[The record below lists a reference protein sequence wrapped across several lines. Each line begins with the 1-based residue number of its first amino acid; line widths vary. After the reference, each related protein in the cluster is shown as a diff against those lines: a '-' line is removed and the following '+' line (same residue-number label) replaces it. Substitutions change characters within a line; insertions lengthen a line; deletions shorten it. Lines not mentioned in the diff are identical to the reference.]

1 MALKPAAPSELTT
14 ALNAAEEI
22 APAALGLHPA
32 LVVRTP
38 VGTRVV
44 DLPAGATL
52 TIGRAEDNDI
62 VVDDVRISRRH
73 ARIESRS
80 VGLVV
85 VDLGSRNGM
94 QVGTTRVA
102 GEQLV
107 RPGDV
112 ISSGPLEILVAGA
125 SAVRSAPEV
134 QPGGGTL
141 PQGVIVAEPS
151 MVALYRTVRRLASLE
166 TTVLI
171 SGETGAGKEVVAQQ
185 LHASGVRAGGPFV
198 SINAAAMPDA
208 LLEATLFGHERG
220 AFTGADKKR
229 PGVFLEANRGTLFL
243 DEIGEMPLG
252 VQVKLL
258 RVLETRTVKALGA
271 TQETPV
277 DVRIVAATHRD
288 LRAEVKAGRFREDLL
303 FRISTFVLTVPP
315 LRDRPGEIALLA
327 AEFAARLGPRHG
339 FARVELLPATFAA
352 LRARAWPGNVRELR
366 NAIEH
371 ALVLAEDGVIRP
383 EHLPLVDD
391 LDSNDVVEPVARP
404 TRPPSLAPAGI
415 RDQMAE
421 AERAAIETALR
432 DNGGNQSATA
442 RKLGISRRALLYKM
456 EKYAIKI
463 RRELE

>member
-14 ALNAAEEI
+14 ALNVTEEI

-38 VGTRVV
+38 AGTRVV
-44 DLPAGATL
+44 DLPTGTAL
-52 TIGRAEDNDI
+52 SVGRAEDNDI
-62 VVDDVRISRRH
+62 VVDDARVSRRL
-73 ARIESRS
+73 ARIESRPT
-80 VGLVV
+80 GLFV
-85 VDLGSRNGM
+85 VDLGSRNGIR
-94 QVGTTRVA
+94 VGATRVV

-107 RPGDV
+107 RPGDLV
-112 ISSGPLEILVAGA
+112 SSGPLEILVAGA
-125 SAVRSAPEV
+125 SAVRALPRPDT
-134 QPGGGTL
+134 QPSGAGL
-141 PQGVIVAEPS
+141 PRGVIVAEPS
-151 MVALYRTVRRLASLE
+151 MVALYRTVRRLSSLE

-185 LHASGVRAGGPFV
+185 LHASGSRAAGPFV
-198 SINAAAMPDA
+198 SINAAAMPDT

-220 AFTGADKKR
+220 AFTGAEKKR
-229 PGVFLEANRGTLFL
+229 PGVFLEADQGTLFL

-271 TQETPV
+271 TQETPF

-315 LRDRPGEIALLA
+315 LRERPGEIALLA
-327 AEFAARLGPRHG
+327 AEFAAHLGPRHG
-339 FARVELLPATFAA
+339 FARVEILPATFDA

-371 ALVLAEDGVIRP
+371 ALVLAEDGVVRP
-383 EHLPLVDD
+383 EHLPPGNEADGGD
-391 LDSNDVVEPVARP
+391 AIARP
-404 TRPPSLAPAGI
+404 STPPSFTPGI
-415 RDQMAE
+415 RDKMAE
-421 AERAAIETALR
+421 AERLAIEAALR
-432 DNGGNQSATA
+432 ENDGNQSATA